1 MPGYRYKFNFY
12 LEGKNMNAIL
22 KRLYMFT
29 VLAVFTTFSYAD
41 NPGTDEAE
49 TTAPVQVEAQEEV
62 VVAEETASTS
72 SSESAD
78 EEVVQLE
85 KVVVTGSR
93 LKRTEVSGALPL
105 IVITKEDMDASGF
118 RNITEA
124 LQALPQANAYNQN
137 EQMTNSFTPN
147 ANSLNLR
154 NIGPSKTLYLIN
166 GRRTADYPLPYNNA
180 GNIVNTSTIPSG
192 LIDRIEVLSQGSS
205 AIYGSD
211 AIGGVVNIITKD
223 GMDYSQ
229 LEADVSVMEH
239 GDNDAITSLTFSTGG
254 FFGSSS
260 WTVGFDVSHVDPM
273 YLSDREGFD
282 SWKDNPDYG
291 EEYANP
297 RWGAA
302 FQTTSW
308 YSGADTA
315 TYSPQDIGYDCNS
328 QALSGGAFELFSRD
342 KPDVYGTT
350 NYGGSYQGYACMYG
364 RGAEGGDTQ
373 TIVNER
379 DDATFMGTFNHSFA
393 NGVELK
399 SRLYYFEEEAYFR
412 SDVSRYVSL
421 GDTID
426 SRIADAVAA
435 GNDLVP
441 AGNPAYRASYILRYF
456 TPAMGEAFE
465 NRRDYEEDMTDFF
478 IGLNGITE
486 GGYEWQLGF
495 NQTNYNMTYAATQL
509 TQGASDYMAG
519 VGHTDADGNLSVGWY
534 AGDPCQDDK
543 SGMGGLLAGFGIGN
557 CFIPERIYGEI
568 SPELFNS
575 WLADDSVNAESYQRS
590 FDFVLSGETTL
601 MSKPLAFAVTA
612 EYAYQDY
619 EVIPSAGRLDDEVYG
634 GDDAIKLTNG
644 STRYGFG
651 DRKRKSAGIE
661 VAYPLTDSLEVT
673 AATRVDNYDDDSSN
687 VGTAKSSMI
696 NFAWRPNEDFL
707 LRGSWGETF
716 RAPDMH
722 YIYSQPS
729 SVFSYGTDYTRC
741 YAEFAAGNTDSVAS
755 QPILCGEQG
764 TYSEYFRTFQEGNQ
778 NLEEEFGYNYSLGF
792 VWQITEELSL
802 QWDAYQVYLENS
814 VAQESNTAQILA
826 EGVCRYGSAFTD
838 WYDLSDNIPERDC
851 DTILSRIDRSAP
863 QALPGDT
870 LPDLGD
876 INSINRDPRNQG
888 FIEYIGHDTYVRWNK
903 ETENAG
909 DFSVTVG
916 SVTID
921 HINLKS
927 DPYGDQLEVLTSYI
941 YEPRSR
947 QNATIGY
954 KYQKHNASIGITRM
968 GHMNISRRAGGGS
981 TSDPWI
987 RTNVSYWYD
996 YSPDVD
1002 AYISIRNIED
1012 KMPLKDG
1019 GYSYPFYQQGYYSA
1033 LGRYV
1038 SVGVTY
1044 RF

>member
-1 MPGYRYKFNFY
+1 
-12 LEGKNMNAIL
+12 MNAIL
-22 KRLYMFT
+22 KRLHLFT
-29 VLAVFTTFSYAD
+29 VLAVFATFSYAD

-49 TTAPVQVEAQEEV
+49 APAPVQAEAQEEV

-72 SSESAD
+72 STESAD

-239 GDNDAITSLTFSTGG
+239 GDNDMITSLTFTTGG

-282 SWKDNPDYG
+282 SWKDSPNYG
-291 EEYANP
+291 QEYIST

-302 FQTTSW
+302 IQTRSTFT
-308 YSGADTA
+308 GADTA
-315 TYSPQDIGYDCNS
+315 TYSAEDLGYPCDS
-328 QALSGGAFELFSRD
+328 DALSGGAFQLYSRD
-342 KPDVYGTT
+342 KEEYGISGYTGT
-350 NYGGSYQGYACMYG
+350 FQGYACGYG
-364 RGAEGGDTQ
+364 RGAEGGDSATL
-373 TIVNER
+373 VNER
-379 DDATFMGTFNHSFA
+379 DDATFMGTFNHSFD

-421 GDTID
+421 GRTID

-435 GNDLVP
+435 GNDLV
-441 AGNPAYRASYILRYF
+441 AANNPAYDASYIVRYF
-456 TPAMGEAFE
+456 TPAMGEVFE

-486 GGYEWQLGF
+486 GGYEWALGY
-495 NQTNYNMTYAATQL
+495 NQTNYDMTFTASQL
-509 TQGASDYMAG
+509 TQDASDYMAG
-519 VGHTDADGNLSVGWY
+519 VGMTEADGTLSVGWFN
-534 AGDPCQDDK
+534 GDVCQHTDN
-543 SGMGGLLAGFGIGN
+543 SQGGFLADVYGINN
-557 CFIPERIYGEI
+557 CFFPDRIFGEI
-568 SPELFNS
+568 SPELFSS

-590 FDFVLSGETTL
+590 FDFVLSGETSF
-601 MSKPLAFAVTA
+601 MNKPLAFAVTA

-661 VAYPLTDSLEVT
+661 IAYPLTDSLEVT

-729 SVFSYGTDYTRC
+729 SVFSYVTDYAKC
-741 YAEFAAGNTDSVAS
+741 YSDYVAGNEDSVAS
-755 QPILCGEQG
+755 RPALCSEQG
-764 TYSEYFRTFQEGNQ
+764 AYSGYERTFQEGSKD
-778 NLEEEFGYNYSLGF
+778 LEEEFGYNYSLGF
-792 VWQITEELSL
+792 VWQISEELSL

-814 VAQESNTAQILA
+814 VAQESNTAQVLA
-826 EGVCRYGSAFTD
+826 EGVCRYGDDFKD
-838 WYDLSDNIPERDC
+838 WYDISDNIPSRDC
-851 DTILSRIDRSAP
+851 DLILSRIDRSAP
-863 QALPGDT
+863 APLPGEIAS
-870 LPDLGD
+870 DLGS

-927 DPYGDQLEVLTSYI
+927 DPYGDQLEVLSSYI

-954 KYQKHNASIGITRM
+954 KYQKHNVSVGITRM
-968 GHMNISRRAGGGS
+968 GHMNISRRAGGGT

-1038 SVGVTY
+1038 SAGITY